1 MGKLR
6 GPFKDIIPIFQD
18 AKKALGY
25 KYDNISLFN
34 ELDKYLFNKNIKDLS
49 DTKFIFDVAIN
60 QENNISKKK
69 DRYYCLKQLYEFME
83 DALNY
88 NNLYFENI
96 SFKDDSSFIPV
107 ILTNKQTLCCRI

>member
-34 ELDKYLFNKNIKDLS
+34 ELDK
-49 DTKFIFDVAIN
+49 
-60 QENNISKKK
+60 
-69 DRYYCLKQLYEFME
+69 
-83 DALNY
+83 
-88 NNLYFENI
+88 
-96 SFKDDSSFIPV
+96 SSSTSV
-107 ILTNKQTLCCRI
+107 KILL

>member
-49 DTKFIFDVAIN
+49 DNRVEI
-60 QENNISKKK
+60 
-69 DRYYCLKQLYEFME
+69 
-83 DALNY
+83 
-88 NNLYFENI
+88 
-96 SFKDDSSFIPV
+96 
-107 ILTNKQTLCCRI
+107 